1 MATRFAKMDLDRFC
15 CQGWGCVECHRLQE
29 SQSAGIFSLHTLG
42 VNCGGCEADMEDG
55 VPMPPAPP
63 APELKGAAI
72 ALESPALGIVRF
84 YGPQAEDHALAF
96 LARRDAYEIE
106 ELPIDAQYGRL
117 LDALDPLCEHSMSLS
132 LCAGPG
138 HYPMDM

>member
-1 MATRFAKMDLDRFC
+1 MRFAKMNLGWFC
-15 CQGWGCVECHRLQE
+15 CEGWGCTACHRLQE
-29 SQSAGIFSLHTLG
+29 SPSAGIYSLHTLG
-42 VNCGGCEADMEDG
+42 VNCGDCEAEMEQG
-55 VPMPPAPP
+55 IAPPPAPP
-63 APELKGAAI
+63 APEMKGAAI
-72 ALESPALGIVRF
+72 ALETPALGIVRF

-96 LARRDAYEIE
+96 LARRDAAHEVE

-117 LDALDPLCEHSMSLS
+117 LDALNPLCEHGMSLA